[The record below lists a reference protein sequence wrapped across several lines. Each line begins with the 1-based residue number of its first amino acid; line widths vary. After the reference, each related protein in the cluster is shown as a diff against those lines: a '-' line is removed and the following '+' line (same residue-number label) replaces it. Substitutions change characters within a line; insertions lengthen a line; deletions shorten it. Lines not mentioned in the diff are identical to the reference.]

1 MTRVDFYVLD
11 NPDERQHR
19 HLICRLTEKA
29 WREGRTVHIRCENAD
44 SATAL
49 DDLLW
54 TYKDTSFLP
63 HATQDTADAAQVPVT
78 LGHGS
83 QMPDTTDVLINL
95 ALEVPD
101 YFSRFERVMETTGS
115 DPNARNAARERYR
128 FYQERGYALN
138 THKLDPHDGR

>member
-1 MTRVDFYVLD
+1 MLD
-11 NPDERQHR
+11 DPNEQQHR

-29 WREGRTVHIRCENAD
+29 WREGRTIYIRCESAE
-44 SATAL
+44 SATRL

-63 HATQDTADAAQVPVT
+63 HATQDAAATDEVPVT
-78 LGHGS
+78 LGYDN
-83 QMPDTTDVLINL
+83 QTPATADVLINL
-95 ALEVPD
+95 GLDVPD

-115 DPNARNAARERYR
+115 DSNGRSAARERYR

-138 THKLDPHDGR
+138 THKLDSHDGG